1 MANMIKFCEP
11 TMNVV
16 LKAEEGGET
25 ATLKAV
31 LNRIGR
37 KEAKDILESNPSFD
51 TAVADFFSRVVEYPE
66 VPYAEGTVGRMRVT
80 DQNTEFA
87 DLTNSLLDSQVWCR
101 AAFEAYVR
109 ALHGLPDIDKE
120 ADLGN

>member
-37 KEAKDILESNPSFD
+37 KEAKDILDSNPSFE
-51 TAVADFFSRVVEYPE
+51 TAVDDFFSRVVEYPE

-109 ALHGLPDIDKE
+109 ALHGLPDLDKE

>member
-11 TMNVV
+11 TMTVV

-37 KEAKDILESNPSFD
+37 KEAKEILEKPPSFD
-51 TAVADFFSRVVEYPE
+51 TAVDDFFSRVVEYPE
-66 VPYAEGTVGRMRVT
+66 VPYADGTMGALKVT
-80 DQNTEFA
+80 DQNIA
-87 DLTNSLLDSQVWCR
+87 CSDLTASLLNSQVWCK
-101 AAFEAYVR
+101 AAFETYVR
-109 ALHGLPDIDKE
+109 VLHGLPDANKE

>member
-16 LKAEEGGET
+16 LKAEEGGEA
-25 ATLKAV
+25 ATIKAV

-37 KEAKDILESNPSFD
+37 KEAKGILDSNPSFD

-66 VPYAEGTVGRMRVT
+66 VPYDDGSTKALRVIAT
-80 DQNTEFA
+80 DTAFT
-87 DLTNSLLDSQVWCR
+87 DLTASLLDSQVWCR

-109 ALHGLPDIDKE
+109 ALHGLPDLDKE

>member
-25 ATLKAV
+25 ATLKVV

-37 KEAKDILESNPSFD
+37 KEAKKILDGDPSFE

-66 VPYAEGTVGRMRVT
+66 VPYAEGTMGSIRA
-80 DQNTEFA
+80 TEGNRDFA

-109 ALHGLPDIDKE
+109 ALHGLPDIVKE

>member
-37 KEAKDILESNPSFD
+37 KEAKDILASNPSFD
-51 TAVADFFSRVVEYPE
+51 TAVDDFFSRVVEYPE
-66 VPYAEGTVGRMRVT
+66 VPYADGSTKALRVT
-80 DQNTEFA
+80 ATDTAFT
-87 DLTNSLLDSQVWCR
+87 DLTASLLDSQVWCR

>member
-31 LNRIGR
+31 LNRIGHQ
-37 KEAKDILESNPSFD
+37 EAKTILEGNPGFEAS
-51 TAVADFFSRVVEYPE
+51 VEDFFSRVVEYPE
-66 VPYAEGTVGRMRVT
+66 VPYEDGSVKALKVMAADTGFSDVT
-80 DQNTEFA
+80 A
-87 DLTNSLLDSQVWCR
+87 SLLDSQVWRR
-101 AAFEAYVR
+101 AAFETYIR
-109 ALHGLPDIDKE
+109 ALHGLPDISKE

>member
-16 LKAEEGGET
+16 LRAEEGGET

-37 KEAKDILESNPSFD
+37 KEAKDILAGNPSFE
-51 TAVADFFSRVVEYPE
+51 TAVADFFSRVVEYQE
-66 VPYAEGTVGRMRVT
+66 VPYGDGTAGNLKVT
-80 DQNTEFA
+80 DQDTAFA
-87 DLTNSLLDSQVWCR
+87 DLTSNLLDSLVW
-101 AAFEAYVR
+101 
-109 ALHGLPDIDKE
+109 
-120 ADLGN
+120 

>member
-109 ALHGLPDIDKE
+109 ALHGLPDHDKE

>member
-16 LKAEEGGET
+16 LKAEEGGDT

-37 KEAKDILESNPSFD
+37 KEAKDILAGNPSFE
-51 TAVADFFSRVVEYPE
+51 TAVDDFFSRVVEYPE
-66 VPYAEGTVGRMRVT
+66 VPYADGTTGALKAT
-80 DQNTEFA
+80 DQNTAFS
-87 DLTNSLLDSQVWCR
+87 DLTASLLDSQVWCR
-101 AAFEAYVR
+101 AAFETYVR
-109 ALHGLPDIDKE
+109 ALHGLPELDKE

>member
-80 DQNTEFA
+80 GQNTEFA

-109 ALHGLPDIDKE
+109 ALHGLPDLDKE

>member
-37 KEAKDILESNPSFD
+37 KEAKDILESDPSFD

-109 ALHGLPDIDKE
+109 ALHGLPDLDKE

>member
-1 MANMIKFCEP
+1 MANVIKFCEP
-11 TMNVV
+11 TMTVV

-37 KEAKDILESNPSFD
+37 KEAKEILAGSPSFEA
-51 TAVADFFSRVVEYPE
+51 AVDDFFSRVVEYPE
-66 VPYAEGTVGRMRVT
+66 VPYTEGTVGRMRVT
-80 DQNTEFA
+80 DPSSGFA

-109 ALHGLPDIDKE
+109 ALHGLPDLDKE

>member
-1 MANMIKFCEP
+1 MANTIKFCEP

-37 KEAKDILESNPSFD
+37 KEAKDILDSNPSFE
-51 TAVADFFSRVVEYPE
+51 TAVDDFFSRVVEYPE

-109 ALHGLPDIDKE
+109 ALHGLPDLDKE

>member
-16 LKAEEGGET
+16 LRAEEGGET

-37 KEAKDILESNPSFD
+37 KEAKELLEGNPSFE
-51 TAVADFFSRVVEYPE
+51 TAVEDFFSRVVGYPE
-66 VPYAEGTVGRMRVT
+66 VPYGDGTTGNLKVT
-80 DQNTEFA
+80 DQDTAFA
-87 DLTNSLLDSQVWCR
+87 DLTSNLLDSQVWCR

-109 ALHGLPDIDKE
+109 ALHGLPDLDKE

>member
-37 KEAKDILESNPSFD
+37 KEAKGILDSNPSFD

-66 VPYAEGTVGRMRVT
+66 VPCDDGSTKALRVIATGTAFT
-80 DQNTEFA
+80 
-87 DLTNSLLDSQVWCR
+87 DLTASLLDSQVWCR

-109 ALHGLPDIDKE
+109 ALHGLPDLDKE

>member
-37 KEAKDILESNPSFD
+37 KEAKDILESDPSFD

>member
-1 MANMIKFCEP
+1 MANIIKFCEP

-16 LKAEEGGET
+16 LKAEEGVET

-37 KEAKDILESNPSFD
+37 KEAKDILASNPSFE
-51 TAVADFFSRVVEYPE
+51 TAVGDFFSRVVAYPE
-66 VPYAEGTVGRMRVT
+66 VPYGDGTTGNLKIT
-80 DQNTEFA
+80 DQDTTFA
-87 DLTNSLLDSQVWCR
+87 ELTDKLLDSQVWCR

-109 ALHGLPDIDKE
+109 ALHGLPDLNKE

>member
-37 KEAKDILESNPSFD
+37 KEAKDILDSNPSFE
-51 TAVADFFSRVVEYPE
+51 TAVDDFFSRVVEYPE

-109 ALHGLPDIDKE
+109 ALHGLPDHDKE